1 MAGWPEDVQVDPE
14 TGEDTDKEKGP
25 TPGIL
30 GGRRQ
35 ELNKAPEALADVREP
50 SAALRERDSPFLRG
64 GGTAARRGLT
74 VVFPPEAAR
83 AGRAGLALVGAP
95 REDPAWLE
103 TTRLDTATMRTT
115 LTPATYGDWDLS

>member
-35 ELNKAPEALADVREP
+35 ELNKATEALPERGPCGGARL
-50 SAALRERDSPFLRG
+50 ALL
-64 GGTAARRGLT
+64 
-74 VVFPPEAAR
+74 
-83 AGRAGLALVGAP
+83 AGRGHGGCEEA
-95 REDPAWLE
+95 
-103 TTRLDTATMRTT
+103 
-115 LTPATYGDWDLS
+115 

>member
-35 ELNKAPEALADVREP
+35 ELNKAPEALADRANPGGANATCP
-50 SAALRERDSPFLRG
+50 SCGAG
-64 GGTAARRGLT
+64 ARRLE
-74 VVFPPEAAR
+74 EA
-83 AGRAGLALVGAP
+83 
-95 REDPAWLE
+95 
-103 TTRLDTATMRTT
+103 
-115 LTPATYGDWDLS
+115 